1 MCAIIPVLSA
11 SETPS
16 YKVAKFL
23 VPKLSSIMFNE
34 FTVKYYFA
42 SAEEI
47 EHKESKPFMGSL
59 DIDSLFTD
67 ITLKETINIWTNL
80 LRKNVDVI
88 NKNK

>member
-1 MCAIIPVLSA
+1 
-11 SETPS
+11 
-16 YKVAKFL
+16 
-23 VPKLSSIMFNE
+23 
-34 FTVKYYFA
+34 
-42 SAEEI
+42 
-47 EHKESKPFMGSL
+47 MGSL